1 MTILTGWLDGEAVLD
16 DVICK
21 GDETSLFHCQGNL
34 TDHNCHDGEGA
45 GVDCI
50 CMHNSCH
57 AYIISTN
64 LSFR

>member
-1 MTILTGWLDGEAVLD
+1 MLD
-16 DVICK
+16 DVNCK

-50 CMHNSCH
+50 GMHNSCH